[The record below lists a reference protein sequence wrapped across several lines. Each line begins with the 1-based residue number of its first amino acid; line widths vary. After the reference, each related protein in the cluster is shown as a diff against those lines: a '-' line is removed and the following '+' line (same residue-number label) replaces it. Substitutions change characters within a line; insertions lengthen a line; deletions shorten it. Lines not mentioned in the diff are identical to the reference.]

1 MNTDSTVDMARAVEP
16 KTSVSSRVQTSSKTR
31 PEAPD
36 KKKQARTRAVTR
48 PKG

>member
-1 MNTDSTVDMARAVEP
+1 MKTDSTVDMARAVEP
-16 KTSVSSRVQTSSKTR
+16 KTNVNSRVQTASKTR

-36 KKKQARTRAVTR
+36 KKKQPRTRAVTR